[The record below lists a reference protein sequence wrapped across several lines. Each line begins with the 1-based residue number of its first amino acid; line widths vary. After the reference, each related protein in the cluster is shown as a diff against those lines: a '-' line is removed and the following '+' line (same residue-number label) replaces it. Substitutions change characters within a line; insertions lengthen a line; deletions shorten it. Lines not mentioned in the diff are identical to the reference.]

1 MTGVIDKNESRRI
14 RAEIKRVLLEVW
26 DPIGVK
32 QVGQAQDE
40 YDSYVGGVYELLVGG
55 PTDNELQAYLWRIVK
70 ELMELPAT
78 IEDMTD
84 TVKSLRN
91 IPLNAEANKLTTAN

>member
-40 YDSYVGGVYELLVGG
+40 YDSYVGVVYELLVGG

-70 ELMELPAT
+70 ELMELPAN

-91 IPLNAEANKLTTAN
+91 IPLNAEAKQTDNR

>member
-1 MTGVIDKNESRRI
+1 
-14 RAEIKRVLLEVW
+14 
-26 DPIGVK
+26 
-32 QVGQAQDE
+32 
-40 YDSYVGGVYELLVGG
+40 
-55 PTDNELQAYLWRIVK
+55 VK